1 MISSL
6 LEMETTFMT
15 SLMLKMWH
23 MPIFVLSELLH
34 QKGWLQKKHQARF
47 IYVCVC
53 VCRERE
59 RELPPSNP
67 IVIYGE
73 DLEKQSYCWGGGVDS
88 KFECIYFLFSNGL
101 YFFAYSGCAR
111 TNFDLSNLLHV
122 TILLESLRL
131 KI

>member
-1 MISSL
+1 
-6 LEMETTFMT
+6 MT

-53 VCRERE
+53 VCVERE
-59 RELPPSNP
+59 RASSIKSNCHLW
-67 IVIYGE
+67 GRFGKAK
-73 DLEKQSYCWGGGVDS
+73 LLLGGGVDS

>member
-1 MISSL
+1 MC
-6 LEMETTFMT
+6 
-15 SLMLKMWH
+15 
-23 MPIFVLSELLH
+23 
-34 QKGWLQKKHQARF
+34 
-47 IYVCVC
+47 VCVC
-53 VCRERE
+53 VERE
-59 RELPPSNP
+59 RESFLHQIQLSSMGK
-67 IVIYGE
+67 IWKSKVTV
-73 DLEKQSYCWGGGVDS
+73 GGGVDS

>member
-1 MISSL
+1 
-6 LEMETTFMT
+6 MT

-53 VCRERE
+53 VCVCVERERE
-59 RELPPSNP
+59 RERERESFLHQIQLSSMGK
-67 IVIYGE
+67 IWKSKVTV
-73 DLEKQSYCWGGGVDS
+73 GGGGLVDS